1 MYQQRFHVF
10 YFVLVCDSVSSF
22 VLYRPLTKL
31 MYLDIGYSS
40 IAVVEKD
47 GFAGLDNLIRLNF
60 FGNALKN
67 IPEKFPPKLTHLDLS
82 NNWPLKE
89 LPENAFISSP
99 NLQYLILSK
108 TNVVRINSHAFIGV
122 NQLKYLDMS
131 ENSLGGTN
139 IPGKALSKMPKLETL
154 LLHHNKISTIKTGD
168 PLFRGLQSLK
178 TLDLSNN
185 DCGQIPSDI
194 FTGLGNLRT
203 LHLEGNKLG
212 SSLSNFGSELFS
224 DLGNL
229 TSLHLESN
237 LIKTLPASLFKGL
250 KSLKNMS
257 LSSNLITDW
266 SEGAS
271 FYIPH
276 ISYLDLSYNQM
287 STIKVTDFSSFE
299 RGFSLNLTGN
309 PFDCWCDLRDFRQ
322 WINQTDVKLVNL
334 THYEC
339 DSPQT
344 MRGKPVLAFDP
355 RAISVECQ
363 LLPWRTILA
372 ASLAGLAGS
381 VVITAVLS
389 YR

>member
-1 MYQQRFHVF
+1 MCR
-10 YFVLVCDSVSSF
+10 
-22 VLYRPLTKL
+22 
-31 MYLDIGYSS
+31 
-40 IAVVEKD
+40 
-47 GFAGLDNLIRLNF
+47 
-60 FGNALKN
+60 KN
-67 IPEKFPPKLTHLDLS
+67 SLSKLTFLDLS
-82 NNWPLKE
+82 KNSPLKE
-89 LPENAFISSP
+89 LPENAFFTSP
-99 NLQYLILSK
+99 KLQHLIISK
-108 TNVVRINSHAFIGV
+108 TGLTKIHSDTFLGV
-122 NQLKYLDMS
+122 NQLEILDMS
-131 ENSLGGTN
+131 ANHLGGTN
-139 IPGKALSKMPKLETL
+139 IPGKALSKMPKLEKL
-154 LLHHNKISTIKTGD
+154 LLNHNKISTIRTGD
-168 PLFRGLQSLK
+168 PLFKGLQSLK
-178 TLDLSNN
+178 TLDLSDN

-203 LHLEGNKLG
+203 LQLEGNKLG
-212 SSLSNFGSELFS
+212 DSLSNFGSELFS

-266 SEGAS
+266 PEGAS
-271 FYIPH
+271 SYISH
-276 ISYLDLSYNQM
+276 IDYLDLSYNQM
-287 STIKVTDFSSFE
+287 STIKVADFSSFE
-299 RGFSLNLTGN
+299 RRFSLNLTGN

-322 WINQTDVKLVNL
+322 WINKTNVTLVNL

-339 DSPQT
+339 DSPRT
-344 MRGKPVLAFDP
+344 MAGKPVMAFDP
-355 RAISVECQ
+355 GAISDECQ